1 MSVFTAIWFIL
12 SKLTFS
18 EPIWRISGRP
28 WRGMGVSSEELW
40 MPRQGLHLIWI
51 ISTLDLSPAAGP
63 VSARAVAFRKPGPS
77 QSVARSGRSG
87 PGWAGLD
94 RPLEN
99 TICPSDS
106 AVTTVTVEGYYAGSE
121 VARLSGIALQYW
133 AVRQQHSDT
142 RDLSHGTSRSYNL
155 ARELKSPDKTGK
167 L

>member
-1 MSVFTAIWFIL
+1 MSVSWE
-12 SKLTFS
+12 K
-18 EPIWRISGRP
+18 
-28 WRGMGVSSEELW
+28 LW
-40 MPRQGLHLIWI
+40 MPRRGLHLIWI

-63 VSARAVAFRKPGPS
+63 VSPSSRLQKARARPVRGPRRPGR
-77 QSVARSGRSG
+77 ADLGR
-87 PGWAGLD
+87 PGLD

-106 AVTTVTVEGYYAGSE
+106 AVTTVTAEGYYAGSE

-155 ARELKSPDKTGK
+155 AREPKPQTKQEK